1 MTTQTTP
8 TPVGT
13 QEILAPP
20 PSVFERPQT
29 RRLMLGAVT
38 ALYLVCCFSLA
49 LTRAPWYDEGF
60 VVNPSYAWITSGHPG
75 MSILDD
81 SGPFLPS
88 PQRMSLKGIHEHLY
102 AQMPLYMVFLAG
114 WFKVLG
120 FGLVRARIFTI
131 LCGLVVLFSCY
142 SIVSCLTTDA
152 AVAFAALA
160 LTAADY
166 GFVLRTSE
174 ARMDAMSAAFGF
186 GGLALYLALRERN
199 FSQAVRHQTKI
210 SRIPR

>member
-1 MTTQTTP
+1 VTTQTSP

-20 PSVFERPQT
+20 SSVFERPQA
-29 RRLMLGAVT
+29 RRLMLGAIT
-38 ALYLVCCFSLA
+38 AVYLICCFSLA

-81 SGPFLPS
+81 SGPFLPF

-102 AQMPLYMVFLAG
+102 AQMPLHMVFLAG

-131 LCGLVVLFSCY
+131 LCGLIVLFSCY
-142 SIVSCLTTDA
+142 WIVRRLTTDA
-152 AVAFAALA
+152 AVAFAA
-160 LTAADY
+160 
-166 GFVLRTSE
+166 
-174 ARMDAMSAAFGF
+174 
-186 GGLALYLALRERN
+186 
-199 FSQAVRHQTKI
+199 FSLDCD
-210 SRIPR
+210 